1 VNGRLLRSPIYENY
15 GALIAGG
22 RYEPAGFKLEHGLKD
37 VRLALGAGDEVSVPL
52 PLASLARDHYLS
64 ALAWGWGERD
74 WAALA
79 EVSTVNAGL
88 ARPAE
93 VSGISR

>member
-1 VNGRLLRSPIYENY
+1 
-15 GALIAGG
+15 
-22 RYEPAGFKLEHGLKD
+22 
-37 VRLALGAGDEVSVPL
+37 VSAPL
-52 PLASLARDHYLS
+52 PLASLARDHYLA

-79 EVSTVNAGL
+79 EVSAVNAGL

>member
-1 VNGRLLRSPIYENY
+1 VYENY
-15 GALIAGG
+15 GGLIAGG

-37 VRLALGAGDEVSVPL
+37 VRLALGAGDEVSAPL

-79 EVSTVNAGL
+79 EVSAVNAGL
-88 ARPAE
+88 AEER
-93 VSGISR
+93 R